1 MRFRPSVTAA
11 SVLVVWLAPLSAVAQ
26 GLTVTLLGTGNPEPS
41 TERAG
46 PATLV
51 EAGGQ
56 RFVFD
61 IGRGTAERLW
71 QVAIPL
77 GQINQIL
84 LTHLHS
90 DHVVGLPDVWLSGWQ
105 RTRFGQR
112 RSPLLVTGPPG
123 TAAMT
128 AALRQAYVEDVRHRT
143 AAGRLAD
150 SATAL
155 VGHDTR
161 VGLVYDRD
169 GVKITAFAVDHGN
182 PPIPAYGYRLEFGGR
197 SVVISGDT
205 RPSENLVRFAKG
217 ADVLVHEV
225 MAAFPDAA
233 GGERVRQLLSSH
245 TSPEEAADIFVK
257 VAPKL
262 AVYTHVSL
270 VTTPEKRTAL
280 LGTIIPR
287 TRSVYAGPLEIGE
300 DLMTIEVTDTVR
312 VRRKGNRH

>member
-1 MRFRPSVTAA
+1 
-11 SVLVVWLAPLSAVAQ
+11 
-26 GLTVTLLGTGNPEPS
+26 
-41 TERAG
+41 
-46 PATLV
+46 
-51 EAGGQ
+51 
-56 RFVFD
+56 
-61 IGRGTAERLW
+61 
-71 QVAIPL
+71 
-77 GQINQIL
+77 
-84 LTHLHS
+84 
-90 DHVVGLPDVWLSGWQ
+90 
-105 RTRFGQR
+105 
-112 RSPLLVTGPPG
+112 
-123 TAAMT
+123 
-128 AALRQAYVEDVRHRT
+128 
-143 AAGRLAD
+143 
-150 SATAL
+150 
-155 VGHDTR
+155 
-161 VGLVYDRD
+161 LVYDRG

-270 VTTPEKRTAL
+270 VTTPENRTAL

-312 VRRKGNRH
+312 VRRKGDRH